1 MLYEVRE
8 FVHIYLFYVPRFG
21 FAFSR
26 VVPCSLTHICSF
38 RRFTLSFSF
47 RRLFGARQ
55 LTARV
60 SLAHVVMSSTAGANT
75 VPLEPNVVIANEV
88 HDAAE
93 ADDTDHVEFDL
104 DELKE
109 QLGID
114 SILEKLNDLAA
125 KFCSE
130 KSRTE
135 YSGSEAQNSKSSS
148 ETAEG
153 VFDPSAA
160 VVSHEVASTNEPHE
174 EEFKLPSVFEE
185 TESFGPEVAEVIAQ
199 RVNDACSKRAMDS
212 KLKDLYEKYKT
223 PANCKYLCVPKV
235 NLELWHDLCKESKS
249 EDLGLRE
256 LTGKASQPIIQLFD
270 SALKANKDKS
280 SMDPHVSLPL
290 LADAVTFLGHALFLT
305 SLKRREFLKPDIA
318 KPYQSVCNKSNAIT
332 TCLFGDELPKH
343 IKEIGEVN
351 KISRKVSGRPTSIKN
366 MVSSYKRG
374 SDTPSRSYPQRSGR
388 KSTFLG
394 YRGRGS
400 YFHDR
405 QQGGGRSV
413 PITSTKTQ
421 KDKV

>member
-1 MLYEVRE
+1 MLYKVSE
-8 FVHIYLFYVPRFG
+8 FVYIYLFYVPCFV

-26 VVPCSLTHICSF
+26 GVPCSFTHICSF

-60 SLAHVVMSSTAGANT
+60 SLAHVVMMSSTAGANT

-235 NLELWHDLCKESKS
+235 NLELWHDLSKESKS
-249 EDLGLRE
+249 KDLGLQE
-256 LTGKASQPIIQLFD
+256 LQKGIVKASWPIIQLFH
-270 SALKANKDKS
+270 SALKARKDKS
-280 SMDPHVSLPL
+280 SMDPNALLPL
-290 LADAVTFLGHALFLT
+290 LAEAVTFLGHASFLT

-318 KPYQSVCNKSNAIT
+318 KP
-332 TCLFGDELPKH
+332 F
-343 IKEIGEVN
+343 
-351 KISRKVSGRPTSIKN
+351 
-366 MVSSYKRG
+366 
-374 SDTPSRSYPQRSGR
+374 
-388 KSTFLG
+388 
-394 YRGRGS
+394 
-400 YFHDR
+400 
-405 QQGGGRSV
+405 
-413 PITSTKTQ
+413 
-421 KDKV
+421 

>member
-1 MLYEVRE
+1 MLYKVSE
-8 FVHIYLFYVPRFG
+8 FVYIYLFCFPWFG
-21 FAFSR
+21 FAFSG
-26 VVPCSLTHICSF
+26 VVSCSFTRICSF

-199 RVNDACSKRAMDS
+199 RVNDACSKKAMDS

-235 NLELWHDLCKESKS
+235 NLELWHDLSKESKS
-249 EDLGLRE
+249 KDLGLQE
-256 LTGKASQPIIQLFD
+256 LQKGIVKASQPIIQLFD
-270 SALKANKDKS
+270 SALKARKDKS
-280 SMDPHVSLPL
+280 SMDPNVLLPL
-290 LADAVTFLGHALFLT
+290 LADAVTFLGHASFLT

-332 TCLFGDELPKH
+332 TCLLGMNWLSILRRSE
-343 IKEIGEVN
+343 
-351 KISRKVSGRPTSIKN
+351 TSIRYLGRCLAVRLQSRTWSVLTREGL
-366 MVSSYKRG
+366 MHLAGATDRGLAESSL
-374 SDTPSRSYPQRSGR
+374 
-388 KSTFLG
+388 F
-394 YRGRGS
+394 
-400 YFHDR
+400 
-405 QQGGGRSV
+405 
-413 PITSTKTQ
+413 
-421 KDKV
+421 